1 MCGRQGMGEF
11 GNNCKAAWEEKP
23 LIQRMQTKQKQN
35 NKLMWVKQVDLVLNT
50 WGMSGGSTDRCVVNM
65 DPVSER
71 GWKED

>member
-1 MCGRQGMGEF
+1 
-11 GNNCKAAWEEKP
+11 
-23 LIQRMQTKQKQN
+23 MQTKQKQN

-50 WGMSGGSTDRCVVNM
+50 WGMSGGSIDRCVVNM